1 MTKYIKTAVTL
12 FLISAVCTLLCALV
26 NNATAPVIAAN
37 NENDRIA
44 ALEAVSAGFAIGEQ
58 QEGDG
63 NAVNYAIALTD
74 DTGAVAGYI
83 LGLTGKGYGGAMDI
97 IASYSLDGS
106 IMAAKLTTNSESPG
120 IGKKAENDWY
130 MDMFKGLGGS
140 SPLPASK
147 SDLSAEDNAAVSG
160 ASVTFGGVS
169 SALISGSDFVKGL
182 GGAV

>member
-1 MTKYIKTAVTL
+1 MTRYIKTGVIL
-12 FLISAVCTLLCALV
+12 FLICAVCTALCALV
-26 NNATAPVIAAN
+26 NEVTAPRIAAN
-37 NENDRIA
+37 TENDRLA
-44 ALEAVSAGFAIGEQ
+44 ALADVSGGYTIGDQ
-58 QEGDG
+58 VDVGDG
-63 NAVNYAIALTD
+63 SINYYIPLTD
-74 DTGAVAGYI
+74 GSGIAGYI
-83 LGLTGKGYGGAMDI
+83 VELSTSGYGGAMTVV
-97 IASYSLDGS
+97 ASYKSDGTL
-106 IMAAKLTTNSESPG
+106 MEAKLTSNSETPG
-120 IGKKAENDWY
+120 LGKKAEEGWY